1 MLTCRPGAIN
11 GELRE
16 GEPSRGQAVTD
27 TGCVVVCTTLPAGA
41 DAAAFGRTLVE
52 ERLAACVSAQS
63 AVRSVYRWR
72 DAIETDDEQQLF
84 IKTTRERAER
94 LVERIRQLHPYDVPE
109 IVVLPIIG
117 GGHDYLDWVRASTA

>member
-1 MLTCRPGAIN
+1 M
-11 GELRE
+11 
-16 GEPSRGQAVTD
+16 TD

-52 ERLAACVSAQS
+52 ERLAACVSALPG
-63 AVRSVYRWR
+63 VCSVYRWR

-84 IKTTRERAER
+84 IKTTREQAER

-109 IVVLPIIG
+109 IVILPIIG
-117 GGHDYLDWVRASTA
+117 GGRDYLDWLRASTAVQAPAPGERRGA